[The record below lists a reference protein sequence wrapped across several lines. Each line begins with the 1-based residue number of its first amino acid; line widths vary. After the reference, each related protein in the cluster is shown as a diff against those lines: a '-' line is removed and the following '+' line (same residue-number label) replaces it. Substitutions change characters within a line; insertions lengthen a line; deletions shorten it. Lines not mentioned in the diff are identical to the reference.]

1 MQDESERVKAA
12 MKRMVILPATKE
24 CYAQKLLN
32 GVPKEYNISV
42 IEDDEQEVFNF
53 KGESDGLKVYDGSSW
68 ENPFMSVLE
77 ETSLIAKGIRGTK
90 KPIGMY
96 SGNGYALLCK
106 YAQFPI
112 TNRKIIDTIGSTNSL
127 LNMMKK
133 MNSIKFTDD
142 NGYCIDKYGRVLNP
156 KNPIQLDITRNFLGI
171 HINPGQLNKNKG
183 LYFREGTRYYKI
195 LDLEKDSTK

>member
-1 MQDESERVKAA
+1 MTDESERVKAA

-133 MNSIKFTDD
+133 MNSIKFT
-142 NGYCIDKYGRVLNP
+142 NE
-156 KNPIQLDITRNFLGI
+156 
-171 HINPGQLNKNKG
+171 KG
-183 LYFREGTRYYKI
+183 
-195 LDLEKDSTK
+195 

>member
-1 MQDESERVKAA
+1 M
-12 MKRMVILPATKE
+12 
-24 CYAQKLLN
+24 
-32 GVPKEYNISV
+32 
-42 IEDDEQEVFNF
+42 
-53 KGESDGLKVYDGSSW
+53 
-68 ENPFMSVLE
+68 E

-133 MNSIKFTDD
+133 MNSIKFVDD
-142 NGYCIDKYGRVLNP
+142 NGNYINKYGRYPNP
-156 KNPIQLDITRNFLGI
+156 NNPIQLDITRNFLGI

-195 LDLEKDSTK
+195 LDLEKNPEI